1 VGRAARSNRRRPK
14 WRGIELALLTL
25 ASLFSTM
32 PARAEYRVDVGDLIE
47 ISVARV
53 PELQRRV
60 QVGPDGAISFP
71 LIGAVVVAGLLPSE
85 LETKIKA
92 VLAAKIFKP
101 RASDGREYAVV
112 IDPEEITAVV
122 VQFRPVFVT
131 GDVSRPGEQAFRPL
145 MTVRQAVA
153 LSGGYDTL
161 RMRMENPTL
170 LSLDLKGEY
179 QSLSTELA
187 KEEVRVW
194 RVKAE
199 LGEEETLR
207 LTPMPL
213 PQPRIAETQGTEAER
228 LKVEQADH
236 QREKSFLERS
246 ILQQDEHIKVLV
258 AQQAKEDEG
267 VQVDTDELQRVVELF
282 GRGTLPSIRVT
293 EARRALLLAFTM
305 KMQTAAQLMQ
315 VKRQREDVIRQLERL
330 NDQRRIQLLQ
340 ELQDART
347 ALGRIHAKLQ
357 STGEKLQYA
366 TERSRLVPGG
376 ELKPNITI
384 IRNSHKQHE
393 RMKADEDFELQP
405 GDVVDVV
412 LRLDNTI
419 GWDTRTPA
427 SATAAQTDAPADV
440 TFTAVREQTHF
451 KAVSL
456 DATVGLDVMPTLN
469 VPDMALNNKLPR
481 QRAARSH
488 TN

>member
-1 VGRAARSNRRRPK
+1 MCCWWASFQFLKRNATKIAASTLSIYGARDFVVDQNRRRPT
-14 WRGIELALLTL
+14 WHGTGALLTL
-25 ASLFSTM
+25 AALCSTM
-32 PARAEYRVDVGDLIE
+32 PARAEYRVDVGDVIE
-47 ISVARV
+47 ISVARL

-60 QVGPDGAISFP
+60 QVGPDGTISFP
-71 LIGAVVVAGLLPSE
+71 LIGPVVVAGLLPSE

-131 GDVSRPGEQAFRPL
+131 GDVLRPGEQAFRPL

-161 RMRMENPTL
+161 RTRVENSTL

-199 LGEEETLR
+199 LGEEGTLH

-213 PQPRIAETQGTEAER
+213 PQPRIAETQGTETER
-228 LKVEQADH
+228 MKAEQADH
-236 QREKSFLERS
+236 QREKGFLERS
-246 ILQQDEHIKVLV
+246 IAQDDEHIKVLLT
-258 AQQAKEDEG
+258 QQAKEDEG
-267 VQVDTDELQRVVELF
+267 VQVDTEELQRVVELF
-282 GRGTLPSIRVT
+282 SKGTLPSIRIT
-293 EARRALLLAFTM
+293 EARRALLLTFTM

-315 VKRQREDVIRQLERL
+315 VKKQRQDVIRQLERL
-330 NDQRRIQLLQ
+330 DDQRRIRLLQ

-347 ALGRIHAKLQ
+347 TLGRIRAKLQ

-366 TERSRLVPGG
+366 AERSRLVPGG
-376 ELKPNITI
+376 ELKPNITVV
-384 IRNSHKQHE
+384 RKHE
-393 RMKADEDFELQP
+393 RIKADEDFDLQP

-412 LRLDNTI
+412 LRSDYTTE
-419 GWDTRTPA
+419 WDMRAPP
-427 SATAAQTDAPADV
+427 SATPAQTDPPADV
-440 TFTAVREQTHF
+440 AFMP
-451 KAVSL
+451 K
-456 DATVGLDVMPTLN
+456 VG
-469 VPDMALNNKLPR
+469 AS
-481 QRAARSH
+481 Q
-488 TN
+488 